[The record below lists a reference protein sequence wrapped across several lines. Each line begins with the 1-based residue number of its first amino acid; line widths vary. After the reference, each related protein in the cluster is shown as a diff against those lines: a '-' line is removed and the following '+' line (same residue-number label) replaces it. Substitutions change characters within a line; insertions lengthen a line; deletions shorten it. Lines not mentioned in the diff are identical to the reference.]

1 MDPFSI
7 FNISS
12 DAAFEEKALEVFK
25 FQFENN
31 KIYRSFCDLLFKHP
45 SDVRSITD
53 IPFMP
58 VEFFKNHKV
67 LSSSKDI
74 QQTFVSS
81 GTTNST
87 QSQHHRQELV
97 FLMALIME
105 NCQREI

>member
-1 MDPFSI
+1 MNPFSI

-31 KIYRSFCDLLFKHP
+31 KVYRSFCDLLFKHP
-45 SDVRSITD
+45 SDVHSITD

-81 GTTNST
+81 GTTNSI
-87 QSQHHRQELV
+87 QSQHHIQSK
-97 FLMALIME
+97 
-105 NCQREI
+105 

>member
-31 KIYRSFCDLLFKHP
+31 KVYRSFCDLLFKHP
-45 SDVRSITD
+45 SDVHSIKD

-58 VEFFKNHKV
+58 VEFFKNH
-67 LSSSKDI
+67 
-74 QQTFVSS
+74 
-81 GTTNST
+81 TTS
-87 QSQHHRQELV
+87 
-97 FLMALIME
+97 FLRILFLKKIT
-105 NCQREI
+105 IKKS